1 MHVLVGGASGFLGRH
16 LIEALR
22 DGGHTTTSLVRRTPT
37 ADAESRWDPA
47 TGEIDAQVIEDA
59 DLVVNA
65 AGSPTIGNP
74 HAKRWARNL
83 RESRVTTTRTLAE
96 AIAGSTRRPSF
107 VAGNAIAIYGDHGD
121 VPVTEAS
128 DSRGHTLMADV
139 TRVWEAA
146 AQPAVAAGARVCVLR
161 TAPVMDRE
169 SEPLRI
175 LRRLF
180 RLGLGGKI
188 GSGRQYFPMVSL
200 RDWLAAVVYLAEHDS
215 VSGPVNVC
223 CPETPT
229 NADFTRALA
238 HAVGRPALVGVPSPA
253 IRIGAGPLAPELLGS
268 VNLVPQVLLDA
279 GFEFRDRDAIAVVA
293 SGLSGLR

>member
-1 MHVLVGGASGFLGRH
+1 MHILVGGASGFLGRH

-22 DGGHTTTSLVRRTPT
+22 DSGHTTTSLVRRTPT
-37 ADAESRWDPA
+37 SDAESRWDPA

-74 HAKRWARNL
+74 YSKRWARNL

-96 AIAGSTRRPSF
+96 AIAGSTKKPAF

-146 AQPAVAAGARVCVLR
+146 AQPARAAGARVCVLR

-169 SEPLRI
+169 SQPLAI
-175 LRRLF
+175 LRRLY
-180 RLGLGGKI
+180 RLGLGGRI
-188 GSGRQYFPMVSL
+188 GSGQQYFPMVSL

-215 VSGPVNVC
+215 VSGPINVC

-238 HAVGRPALVGVPSPA
+238 HAVGRPAFVAVPSPA

-279 GFEFRDRDAIAVVA
+279 GFEFRDRNATAVVA

>member
-22 DGGHTTTSLVRRTPT
+22 GGGHTTTSLVRRTPT

-47 TGEIDAQVIEDA
+47 AGEIDAGVIEDA

-74 HAKRWARNL
+74 HSRRWARNL

-96 AIAGSTRRPSF
+96 AIAGSTKKPAF

-121 VPVTEAS
+121 APVTEAS

-146 AQPAVAAGARVCVLR
+146 AQPAIAAGARVCVLR

-169 SEPLRI
+169 SQPLGS
-175 LRRLF
+175 LRRLYG
-180 RLGLGGKI
+180 LGLGGKF
-188 GSGRQYFPMVSL
+188 GSGRQYFPIVSL

-238 HAVGRPALVGVPSPA
+238 HAVDRPAFVAVPSPA

-279 GFEFRDRDAIAVVA
+279 GFEFRDRNATAVIA